1 MARSRAKFHEANEV
15 CEVTNSTGN
24 HLTSKEA
31 MAKQGLLERS
41 SQGKPEK
48 GGRGVKRKDR
58 EVRPLRKR
66 AIG

>member
-1 MARSRAKFHEANEV
+1 MRPMKFVRSP
-15 CEVTNSTGN
+15 NSTGN
-24 HLTSKEA
+24 NLTSKEA

-41 SQGKPEK
+41 SQSKPEK
-48 GGRGVKRKDR
+48 GGRSVKRKDR